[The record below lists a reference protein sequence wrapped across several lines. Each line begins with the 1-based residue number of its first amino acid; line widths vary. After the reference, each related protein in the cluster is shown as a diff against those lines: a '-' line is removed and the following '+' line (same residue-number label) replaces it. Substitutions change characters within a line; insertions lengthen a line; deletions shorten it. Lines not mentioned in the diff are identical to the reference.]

1 MLNNLTNSW
10 VVCRDVVRVWLEW
23 LAQGQTKELL
33 LAIRER
39 IGKMFHVLKMKVHFE
54 SMSV

>member
-1 MLNNLTNSW
+1 MLNNLTDSW